1 MRSLPTPVVLI
12 ALSGSCLAAPA
23 LAQAFPAIFELQSL
37 SSPHGFLINT
47 PRGIPPGLPDR
58 CFSSAGD
65 INGDGFGDI
74 IIGTYYTDPEG
85 MMAAG
90 DSYVLFGRPEAGFSG
105 PIDLTTVDGTNGFV
119 MHGLKDF
126 DKSGTSVA
134 SAGDINGDGVDDI
147 VVTAPEASSPG
158 IVEQGVSYIIFGS
171 ETVGSSG
178 SVDLSSL
185 DGTNGFVIKGVDRD
199 DQCARSASSA
209 GDVNGDGFD
218 DLILGA
224 PLADPNGTDRTGASY
239 VVFGGTSVGSLGVLE
254 LSTLNGTNGYV
265 IQGLNAEDRCGQSVA
280 SAGDVNGDGIDDL
293 LIGANYADPN
303 GIANAGESYVVFGGA
318 SVGSSGPIE
327 LASLNGSNGFI
338 IQGINPEDRSG
349 SSVSSAGDVNGD
361 GFDDI
366 LIGAPYADPFGNSAA
381 GESYVVFGGPTAG
394 ASGFVD
400 LSTLNGSNGF
410 AMNGLDAVD
419 FCGASVSSAGDINND
434 GINDIIIGAY
444 RANAYG
450 TDSGESYVI
459 YGRPSLGSAG
469 LVNLS
474 ALNGTNGFSIIG
486 STHHEYS
493 GFPVSS
499 GGDINGD
506 GMDDLLIGAYRAGKN
521 YVIFGRNEPCT
532 ADTNGDGTLSP
543 ADFTTWIAAFNAQ
556 APECDQNGDGSCT
569 PADFTAWVANYNA
582 GCD

>member
-1 MRSLPTPVVLI
+1 MRNLSTPAVMI
-12 ALSGSCLAAPA
+12 ALSGSCLSAPA
-23 LAQAFPAIFELQSL
+23 LAQAFPATFELQTL

-58 CFSSAGD
+58 CFTSAGD

-74 IIGTYYTDPEG
+74 IIGTYYTDPDG

-90 DSYVLFGRPEAGFSG
+90 DSYVLFGSPEAGFSG

-119 MHGLKDF
+119 MHGLRDF

-147 VVTAPEASSPG
+147 VITAPEASSPG
-158 IVEQGVSYIIFGS
+158 IIEQGVSYIIFGS

-185 DGTNGFVIKGVDRD
+185 DGTNGFVIRGVDRD

-239 VVFGGTSVGSLGVLE
+239 VVFGGTFVGSSGVLE
-254 LSTLNGTNGYV
+254 LSTLNGSNGYV
-265 IQGLNAEDRCGQSVA
+265 IQGINAEDRCGHSVS
-280 SAGDVNGDGIDDL
+280 SAGDVNRDGTDDL
-293 LIGANYADPN
+293 LIGAHYADPN
-303 GIANAGESYVVFGGA
+303 GINRAGETYVVFGGA
-318 SVGSSGPIE
+318 SVGSSGVFR
-327 LASLNGSNGFI
+327 LSLINGSNGFT
-338 IQGINPEDRSG
+338 IQGINDDDRSG

-361 GFDDI
+361 GFDDL
-366 LIGAPYADPFGNSAA
+366 LIGAPYADPFGNDRA
-381 GESYVVFGGPTAG
+381 GECYVVFGGPTAG
-394 ASGFVD
+394 ATGTVD
-400 LSTLNGSNGF
+400 LSTLSGSNGF
-410 AMNGLDAVD
+410 AMNGLHAVD
-419 FCGASVSSAGDINND
+419 LCGASVSSAGDINND
-434 GINDIIIGAY
+434 GISDIVIGAY
-444 RANAYG
+444 RVNAYG

-469 LVNLS
+469 LVDLS

-486 STHHEYS
+486 SGNHEYS
-493 GFPVSS
+493 GFPVSY

-521 YVIFGRNEPCT
+521 YVIFGRQQPCLP
-532 ADTNGDGTLSP
+532 DTNNDGILSP
-543 ADFTTWIAAFNAQ
+543 ADFSAWVAAFNSQ
-556 APECDQNGDGSCT
+556 APECDQNNDDACT
-569 PADFTAWVANYNA
+569 PADFSAWVANYNA
-582 GCD
+582 GCN